1 MISHQDLQY
10 LALNICLQDLLQV
23 PLLLPLLQAAERMD
37 LWGDGADGVTAAARK
52 EAFDAPLLPLVTLQ
66 YVCEVEAEAARQMRE
81 EVFPAAVRSQ
91 ATIPK
96 PDRPLPEGATLREHL
111 LKQMTASQ
119 MVLKKVCA
127 DLVFAMCEED
137 VSDFVTLTG
146 IGNDAGLLQERNL
159 FAAMAGARE
168 LVELL
173 VEERSDFVAEDFL

>member
-1 MISHQDLQY
+1 MRLPRPPFLPQ
-10 LALNICLQDLLQV
+10 LAFAMPKGPTFREIAADWRSV
-23 PLLLPLLQAAERMD
+23 TALLLPLLQAAERMD

-81 EVFPAAVRSQ
+81 EVFPAAERSQ

-146 IGNDAGLLQERNL
+146 IGNAAGLLQERNL
-159 FAAMAGARE
+159 FAAMAGA
-168 LVELL
+168 
-173 VEERSDFVAEDFL
+173 AAQQG

>member
-1 MISHQDLQY
+1 MRLPLPPS
-10 LALNICLQDLLQV
+10 LLQLAFAMPKGPTFREIAADWRSV
-23 PLLLPLLQAAERMD
+23 TALLLPLLQAAERMD

-81 EVFPAAVRSQ
+81 EVFPAAERSQ

-146 IGNDAGLLQERNL
+146 IGNAAGLLQERNL
-159 FAAMAGARE
+159 FAAMAGA
-168 LVELL
+168 
-173 VEERSDFVAEDFL
+173 AAQQG